1 MPLRGELAELPLM
14 DLLQI
19 LLLNKKTGV
28 LIAEREHLTVEEEV
42 GDRGDL
48 FLRSGQV
55 KFISLKHGKQLS
67 DILSVM
73 GYPAPPAQEH
83 EAVELNLLV
92 EILESDSPARV
103 EIARH
108 AKRLTEERMGELLR
122 WRNGRFIFK
131 EMEIPSALDL
141 VEVDSLELLVQGAR
155 HIDEWEMV
163 SSKLPSFEVVP
174 TYPESLPEGP
184 LSFSPSEWRVL
195 ASVDGVRSV
204 REIADQFPESTFE
217 VAKAIVSLVE
227 KGVLGVEERETTP
240 KDVFPMV
247 HRLLLSAWERFDM
260 EEFDQAEDLATQ
272 VLALDPTLSVAHLF
286 LAEVYYAQGKY
297 KDAARRYIEA
307 MRRDPGLSPR
317 VNYHLA
323 CSLVMSGDFDFA
335 MGVLDEALV
344 GGGHPRAAELKS
356 LLEKTLSLLM
366 AKDKSFE
373 E

>member
-19 LLLNKKTGV
+19 LLMNKKTGV
-28 LIAEREHLTVEEEV
+28 LIVERGHLTVEDEV

-48 FLRSGQV
+48 FLRFGQV
-55 KFISLKHGKQLS
+55 KFISLKHGKSLS
-67 DILSVM
+67 DVLLVM
-73 GYPAPPAQEH
+73 GYPLPPSRDNEGS
-83 EAVELNLLV
+83 ELNLLV
-92 EILESDSPARV
+92 EILESDNPMRV
-103 EIARH
+103 EVARH

-122 WRNGRFIFK
+122 WQNGRFIFK
-131 EMEIPSALDL
+131 EMEVPSVLDL

-174 TYPESLPEGP
+174 TYPDSLPEGP

-195 ASVDGVRSV
+195 ASVDGKRSV

-217 VAKAIVSLVE
+217 VAKAIVSLLE
-227 KGVLGVEERETTP
+227 KGVLAVEERETTP
-240 KDVFPMV
+240 KDVFPMA

-260 EEFDQAEDLATQ
+260 EEFDQAEYLATQ
-272 VLALDPTLSVAHLF
+272 VLALDPTLSAAHLF

-307 MRRDPGLSPR
+307 MRREPELSPTIK
-317 VNYHLA
+317 YHLA

-335 MGVLDEALV
+335 MGALDEALAT
-344 GGGHPRAAELKS
+344 GGHPKAAELKS
-356 LLEKTLSLLM
+356 LLENTLSLLM
-366 AKDKSFE
+366 SKEKSFE

>member
-1 MPLRGELAELPLM
+1 MPLKGELAELPLM

-19 LLLNKKTGV
+19 LLLNKKTGA
-28 LIAEREHLTVEEEV
+28 LIVEREHLTVEEEI
-42 GDRGDL
+42 GDRGEL

-55 KFISLKHGKQLS
+55 KFISLKHGRQLS

-73 GYPAPPAQEH
+73 GYPLPPAH
-83 EAVELNLLV
+83 ERKGAEINLLV
-92 EILESDSPARV
+92 EILESDNPAKAEV
-103 EIARH
+103 ARH

-122 WRNGRFIFK
+122 WRNGKFIFK
-131 EMEIPSALDL
+131 EMEVPASLDL

-155 HIDEWEMV
+155 HVDEWEMV

-174 TYPESLPEGP
+174 TYSDTLPDGP
-184 LSFSPSEWRVL
+184 LSFSPAEWRVL
-195 ASVDGVRSV
+195 ASVDGVSSV

-227 KGVLGVEERETTP
+227 KGVLKVEERETTP
-240 KDVFPMV
+240 KDVFPVV
-247 HRLLLSAWERFDM
+247 HRMLLSAWERFEM

-272 VLALDPTLSVAHLF
+272 ALALEPTLSPAHLF

-297 KDAARRYIEA
+297 KDAARRYMEA

-323 CSLVMSGDFDFA
+323 CALIMSGDFEFA
-335 MGVLDEALV
+335 VGALDKALTN
-344 GGGHPRAAELKS
+344 GGHPQAAELKS
-356 LLEKTLSLLM
+356 LLEKVLSLLK
-366 AKDKSFE
+366 AKERSFE